1 MLAGAA
7 LARRRRATVH
17 KLVTR
22 SWPTGHEF
30 PSFAGDSATMN
41 DPPAGAG
48 SGRPRV
54 AIVADDPLAVAP
66 GARELLEQLTEHSV
80 PGHTVDVIAGADEA
94 PDHYD
99 LIHLLTDPPAWVH
112 GAGVPVVASAAV
124 APGDAELILSPSNA
138 GDQRLIGRGVHP
150 ERIARFQRG
159 VDARRYHPARYAP
172 DALPL
177 PAAFD
182 ILHIGDDGLELALD
196 ALGVARDHNPRLRLV
211 HVGGG
216 DAHRRALGSHA
227 VHIPEPTADELATLY
242 ASSDLL
248 LATDPGDAGDGILEA
263 QASGLP
269 VLAVNTGAAPE
280 LIANGRTGCLI
291 VSDPL
296 PIAAALQGLSRRAA
310 LLERLAT
317 GGLLAIRTR
326 TWEAALGQ
334 LAEAYARALQPALGE
349 IARAA

>member
-7 LARRRRATVH
+7 LERRRRATVH

-30 PSFAGDSATMN
+30 PPFAGDSATMK

-48 SGRPRV
+48 SDRPRV
-54 AIVADDPLAVAP
+54 AIVAGDPLAVDHA
-66 GARELLEQLTEHSV
+66 ARELLGQLTEHAV
-80 PGHTVDVIAGADEA
+80 PGHAVDVIVGAREA
-94 PDHYD
+94 PAGFD
-99 LIHLLTDPPAWVH
+99 LIHLLTDLPASVP
-112 GAGVPVVASAAV
+112 GAGVPVVASAAT
-124 APGDAELILSPSNA
+124 APDDAELILSPSRA

-159 VDARRYHPARYAP
+159 VDARRYHPARFAP
-172 DALPL
+172 EALPP

-182 ILHIGDDGLELALD
+182 ILHVGDDGLELAVD
-196 ALGVARDHNPRLRLV
+196 AFGVARDHNPRLRLV
-211 HVGGG
+211 HVGAR
-216 DAHRRALGSHA
+216 DAHRGSLGSHA
-227 VHIPEPTADELATLY
+227 VHVPDPSADELATLY

-248 LATDPGDAGDGILEA
+248 LVTDPGDAGDGILEA

-280 LIANGRTGCLI
+280 LIANGRDGCLI
-291 VSDPL
+291 LSDPL
-296 PIAAALQGLSRRAA
+296 SIAAALQGLARRAA

-317 GGLLAIRTR
+317 GGLLAVRTR
-326 TWEAALGQ
+326 TWDRALEQ
-334 LAEAYARALQPALGE
+334 LAEAYSRALQPALGE

>member
-1 MLAGAA
+1 
-7 LARRRRATVH
+7 
-17 KLVTR
+17 
-22 SWPTGHEF
+22 
-30 PSFAGDSATMN
+30 MN

-48 SGRPRV
+48 SDGPRV
-54 AIVADDPLAVAP
+54 AIVAGDPLALDHA
-66 GARELLEQLTEHSV
+66 ARELPAQLAERGV
-80 PGHTVDVIAGADEA
+80 PGHVVDVIAGAREA
-94 PDHYD
+94 PDGYD
-99 LIHLLTDPPAWVH
+99 LIHLLTDAPAWVH
-112 GAGVPVVASAAV
+112 GTGVPVVASAIA
-124 APGDAELILSPSNA
+124 APDDAELILSPSRA

-159 VDARRYHPARYAP
+159 VDVRRYHPARYAP
-172 DALPL
+172 DALPP

-182 ILHIGDDGLELALD
+182 ILHVGDGGLELALD
-196 ALGVARDHNPRLRLV
+196 AFGVARDHNPRLRLV
-211 HVGGG
+211 HVGAREAG
-216 DAHRRALGSHA
+216 RRSLGSHT
-227 VHIPEPTADELATLY
+227 VHVPEPTGEELATLY

-248 LATDPGDAGDGILEA
+248 LVTDPGDGGEGILEA

-280 LIANGRTGCLI
+280 LIANGRNGCLI
-291 VSDPL
+291 ISDPL
-296 PIAAALQGLSRRAA
+296 SIAAALQGLARRAA

-317 GGLLAIRTR
+317 GGLLAVRTR